1 MLQCFSM
8 ESKDAT
14 QLNSLTL
21 AFLGDAVFTLFVR
34 EKLVTEHDCKSGRLH
49 KMASDYVCAASQA
62 RMLEGITPVLTE
74 EEKEV
79 ARRCRNCHNPSH
91 AKNAA
96 LSDYKKA
103 TALEGVLGF
112 LRLTGQN
119 ERLNELM
126 NKCTGIIDGGNGNE

>member
-1 MLQCFSM
+1 
-8 ESKDAT
+8 
-14 QLNSLTL
+14 
-21 AFLGDAVFTLFVR
+21 
-34 EKLVTEHDCKSGRLH
+34 
-49 KMASDYVCAASQA
+49 
-62 RMLEGITPVLTE
+62 MLEGLAPLLTD

-103 TALEGVLGF
+103 TALEGVLGY
-112 LRLTGQN
+112 LKLTDQT

-126 NKCTGIIDGGNGNE
+126 RKCMEILDGGNGNE

>member
-1 MLQCFSM
+1 M

-34 EKLVTEHDCKSGRLH
+34 EKLVTGHDCKSGRLH

>member
-1 MLQCFSM
+1 M
-8 ESKDAT
+8 ECKDAI

-34 EKLVTEHDCKSGRLH
+34 EKLVTKYDCKSGRLH
-49 KMASDYVCAASQA
+49 KLASGYVCAASQA
-62 RMLEGITPVLTE
+62 KMLEGITPLLTD

-112 LRLTGQN
+112 LRLTEQN
-119 ERLNELM
+119 KRMNELM
-126 NKCTGIIDGGNGNE
+126 QKCMEIIDGGNGNE

>member
-1 MLQCFSM
+1 MK
-8 ESKDAT
+8 SKDAI

-34 EKLVTEHDCKSGRLH
+34 EKLVTKFDCKSGRLH
-49 KMASDYVCAASQA
+49 KLASDYVCAAAQA
-62 RMLEGITPVLTE
+62 HMLEGITAFLTDE
-74 EEKEV
+74 EREV

-103 TALEGVLGF
+103 TALEGVLGY
-112 LRLTGQN
+112 LRLTDKN
-119 ERLNELM
+119 DRLNELM
-126 NKCTGIIDGGNGNE
+126 QKCMDIIDGGNGDE

>member
-1 MLQCFSM
+1 M
-8 ESKDAT
+8 ESKDAI

-49 KMASDYVCAASQA
+49 KLASDYVCAAAQA
-62 RMLEGITPVLTE
+62 KMLEDLAPLLTD

-103 TALEGVLGF
+103 TALEGVLGY
-112 LRLTGQN
+112 LKLTGHK

-126 NKCTGIIDGGNGNE
+126 RKCMEILDGGNGNE

>member
-1 MLQCFSM
+1 M

-119 ERLNELM
+119 ERLDELM

>member
-1 MLQCFSM
+1 M

-74 EEKEV
+74 EEKEG